1 MLRSG
6 KEPIERVLGTPR
18 DGGSELGSN
27 IESSTSSM
35 LSSDEDI
42 AGVED
47 AYTVLQT
54 RSIIIC
60 PLGLESALEPNACFV
75 LSRETVSE
83 VSQHCSTQSV
93 ETSEWSST
101 HV

>member
-42 AGVED
+42 TGVED
-47 AYTVLQT
+47 AYTALRM
-54 RSIIIC
+54 RSSIIC
-60 PLGLESALEPNACFV
+60 PLVLESALEPKACFV

-83 VSQHCSTQSV
+83 ASQHCSTQSV